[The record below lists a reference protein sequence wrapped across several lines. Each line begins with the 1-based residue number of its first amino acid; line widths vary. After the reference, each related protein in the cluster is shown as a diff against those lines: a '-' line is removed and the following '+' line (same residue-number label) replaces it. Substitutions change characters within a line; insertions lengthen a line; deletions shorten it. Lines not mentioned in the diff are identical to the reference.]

1 MKKIREYIFYNV
13 LKWKIVG
20 DTNFVKKC
28 IIIAAP
34 HTHWSDFFLAIF
46 ARSLFENKNVRFIGK
61 KELFKFPLK
70 YIMNWLGGMP
80 VNRNSSS
87 NSVDLIA
94 DLFSQNES
102 FILALS
108 PEGTRKKVENWK
120 TGFYYIAKKA
130 NVPIYSVALD
140 FENKQIIISKP
151 FSITGDVDKDIT
163 YLRLFYKGIKGK
175 VPDYS

>member
-20 DTNFVKKC
+20 DTNFAKKC

-34 HTHWSDFFLAIF
+34 HTHWSDFFIAIF
-46 ARSLFENKNVRFIGK
+46 ARSLFDNKNVYFIGK
-61 KELFKFPLK
+61 KELFTFPLK
-70 YIMNWLGGMP
+70 YFMNWLGGMP
-80 VNRNSSS
+80 VNRNSNS

-94 DLFSQNES
+94 DLFNQNES

-108 PEGTRKKVENWK
+108 PEGTRKKVSSWK

-140 FENKQIIISKP
+140 FENKQIKVFNP
-151 FSITGDVDKDIT
+151 FIITGNIDNDIT
-163 YLRLFYKGIKGK
+163 FLRSLFKGINGK
-175 VPDYS
+175 IPEYS